1 MTFDF
6 EKMLVY
12 RKSLEALDLAVDI
25 SNKIPR
31 GHRQFADQLNRS
43 ASSVCL
49 NVAEGAGE
57 FKPIEKARF
66 YRMALR
72 SASESCSIIQILCRL
87 KFIKQQEFDIAY
99 HTFCSTGK
107 MLTKL
112 ISPVEKREDS
122 KRLFCLEAKAT

>member
-12 RKSLEALDLAVDI
+12 QKSLEALDLAVVI

-31 GHRQFADQLNRS
+31 GHRQFADQLNRA

-49 NVAEGAGE
+49 NISEGAGE

-72 SASESCSIIQILCRL
+72 SASESCSIVQILHRL
-87 KFIKQQEFDIAY
+87 RIIKRQEYETAY
-99 HTFCSTGK
+99 YCFNSTGK

-112 ISPVEKREDS
+112 ISVVEKREEP
-122 KRLFCLEAKAT
+122 KRSAKKR

>member
-12 RKSLEALDLAVDI
+12 RKSLEALDSAVKI
-25 SNKIPR
+25 SESIPR
-31 GHRQFADQLNRS
+31 GNRHYADQLKRA

-49 NVAEGAGE
+49 NIAEGAGE
-57 FKPIEKARF
+57 FKPLEKARF

-72 SASESCSIIQILCRL
+72 SASESSSVIQILFRL
-87 KFIKQQEFDIAY
+87 NFIRQSEFEPAY
-99 HTFCSTGK
+99 HFFCSTGK

-112 ISPVEKREDS
+112 ISSVEKREKNHPDAI
-122 KRLFCLEAKAT
+122 RR